1 MTSSTSGASGTTS
14 SSINPFAQLTTN
26 NSSGAPVSFGGVV
39 SGMNTQSIINALMV
53 AYQQPQTNIA
63 NQISQINSNIT
74 DYQTI
79 QNDLTSLQSAADSIN
94 QTYLWD
100 QTSVASSNSSIATA
114 SAAPGTPSG
123 TVSFTVN
130 QLAQGNVLMS
140 NTPVSSTNAIV
151 ASGPLLLA
159 EGAASLG
166 FASVGAGTGLT
177 VGSHSVNVTSALSGA
192 TISGTPVA
200 PTTTIT
206 TGSNDTFSATI
217 NGTAKS
223 FTLAAGTYTQ
233 SQLASA
239 LQSASGGLLNVAAGS
254 NGGLTVSTASLG
266 SSSSLAITGGT
277 ALSALGLTANATAVN
292 GTAGSITVDGTVNTV
307 DNVAAGS
314 AVTLNSG
321 TGGTITTTVG
331 TTGFS
336 TGNFTANYLNV
347 NSGSLSDVA
356 NAINGASIGITAS
369 AVNLGSNQ
377 YVLELSSGTT
387 GTQSQISVDTSA
399 LSSSLGGLK
408 QVAAAQDAQIQ
419 IGGSGG
425 YTVSSQTNQITGVMQ
440 GLTINLVSAQ
450 ASGSQPVT
458 LSLSPDAQAMASS
471 VSTMV
476 KAANQ
481 VLGDINTYAGYNA
494 TTAVAGPLMADP
506 NMQLL
511 TQQVLAT
518 VASAVGGTGGS
529 LNSASVGLNVTKD
542 GMLTF
547 DANAFMTAYQQNPT
561 QVSQMFSQGG
571 AFSPSSSS
579 YGGSV
584 SFLFANDG
592 AVPGTYAVSVSQSAT
607 QAADKG
613 SVLASGNITAAEQL
627 TVASGGV
634 SGTYSATAG
643 ESLSNI
649 ASGLNSIF
657 ASNGMNVLASVA
669 TSSSGSQLVINSG
682 TYGSAASFS
691 VTSNNVGS
699 GQTGLAT
706 TANTASSFS
715 GTDVAGTINGVA
727 ATGTGQVLMAPQ
739 SDPKLAG
746 MALLVTATGISSTTN
761 MGTISYTPGI
771 AGGLASAANGGSN
784 PVSGSMTSTIG
795 NLNQQIQSL
804 QFQYNSYT
812 PMIQAEQ
819 TLLQQE
825 YSNVEVQLGS
835 LQSQSN
841 WLSAQ
846 LSKLP

>member
-1 MTSSTSGASGTTS
+1 
-14 SSINPFAQLTTN
+14 
-26 NSSGAPVSFGGVV
+26 
-39 SGMNTQSIINALMV
+39 MNTQSIINALMV
-53 AYQQPQTNIA
+53 AYQQPQTNIS

-79 QNDLTSLQSAADSIN
+79 QNDLISLQTAADSIN

-114 SAAPGTPSG
+114 TAAPGTPTG
-123 TVSFTVN
+123 TVTFNVN

-140 NTPVSSTNAIV
+140 NTPVASTNSIV
-151 ASGPLLLA
+151 ATGPLLLA
-159 EGAASLG
+159 QGASTLG
-166 FASVGAGTGLT
+166 FSSLSAGTGLT
-177 VGSHSVNVTSALSGA
+177 IGSHSITVNSALSGA
-192 TISGTPVA
+192 TVTGSSVA

-206 TGSNDTFSATI
+206 AGSNDTFSATI
-217 NGTAKS
+217 NGTAQN

-233 SQLASA
+233 SQLATA
-239 LQSASGGLLNVAAGS
+239 LQSASGGLLNVAVGS

-266 SSSSLAITGGT
+266 SSSSLAVTGGT
-277 ALSALGLTANATAVN
+277 ALSALGLTANTTAVN

-321 TGGTITTTVG
+321 TGGTIGTTVG
-331 TTGFS
+331 ATGFS
-336 TGNFTANYLNV
+336 TGSFTANYLNV
-347 NSGSLSDVA
+347 NSGSLSDVT
-356 NAINGASIGITAS
+356 NAINGAGIGIAAS

-387 GTQSQISVDTSA
+387 GTQSQISLNNSA

-408 QVAAAQDAQIQ
+408 QVTAAQNAQIQ
-419 IGGSGG
+419 IGGNSG
-425 YTVSSQTNQITGVMQ
+425 YTVSSQTNQVTGVMQ

-458 LSLSPDAQAMASS
+458 LSVTPNAQAMASS

-476 KAANQ
+476 KAADQ

-506 NMQLL
+506 NMQLI
-511 TQQVLAT
+511 TQQVLNT

-529 LNSASVGLNVTKD
+529 LTSSSVGLNVTKD
-542 GMLTF
+542 GTITF

-561 QVSQMFSQGG
+561 QVAQLFSQGG
-571 AFSPSSSS
+571 TFSPSSSS
-579 YGGSV
+579 YAGSV
-584 SFLFANDG
+584 SFLYANDG
-592 AVPGTYAVSVSQSAT
+592 AVPGSYAVSVSQSAT
-607 QAADKG
+607 QATDSG
-613 SVLASGNITAAEQL
+613 SVLASGTITAAEQL

-657 ASNGMNVLASVA
+657 ASNGMNVLASVVA
-669 TSSSGSQLVINSG
+669 NSSGSQLVLKSG
-682 TYGSAASFS
+682 SYGSAASFS

-706 TANTASSFS
+706 TVNTAASFS
-715 GTDVAGTINGVA
+715 GIDVAGTINGVA
-727 ATGTGQVLMAPQ
+727 ATGTGQTLTAPQ
-739 SDPKLAG
+739 NDPTLSG
-746 MALLVTATGISSTTN
+746 MALLVTATGISSATN
-761 MGTISYTPGI
+761 LGSFSYAPGI
-771 AGGLASAANGGSN
+771 AGGLSSAANGGAN
-784 PVSGSMTSTIG
+784 PVTGSMTTTIS
-795 NLNQQIQSL
+795 NLNTQIQSL

-819 TLLQQE
+819 TLLTQE
-825 YSNVEVQLGS
+825 YSNVEVQMGS

>member
-39 SGMNTQSIINALMV
+39 SGMNTQSIISALMV
-53 AYQQPQTNIA
+53 AYQQPQTNIS

-166 FASVGAGTGLT
+166 FASLGAGSGLT
-177 VGSHSVNVTSALSGA
+177 VGSHSVAVTSALSGA

-369 AVNLGSNQ
+369 AVNLGSSQ

-450 ASGSQPVT
+450 TSGSQPVT

>member
-1 MTSSTSGASGTTS
+1 
-14 SSINPFAQLTTN
+14 
-26 NSSGAPVSFGGVV
+26 
-39 SGMNTQSIINALMV
+39 MNTQSIINALMV

-166 FASVGAGTGLT
+166 FASLGAGTGLT

-200 PTTTIT
+200 STTTIT

-607 QAADKG
+607 QAVDKG

>member
-166 FASVGAGTGLT
+166 FASLGAGSGLT
-177 VGSHSVNVTSALSGA
+177 VGSHSVAVTSALSGA

-369 AVNLGSNQ
+369 AVNLGSSQ

>member
-166 FASVGAGTGLT
+166 FASLGAGSGLT
-177 VGSHSVNVTSALSGA
+177 VGSHSVAVTSALSGA

-200 PTTTIT
+200 STTTIT

-336 TGNFTANYLNV
+336 TGSFTANYLNV

>member
-166 FASVGAGTGLT
+166 FASLGAGSGLT
-177 VGSHSVNVTSALSGA
+177 VGSHSVAVTSALSGA

-200 PTTTIT
+200 STTTIT